1 MVKEIEMTDN
11 EDKEMKIESG
21 TVIRLS
27 PDQTEVLNTMHKNSE
42 DLMLILSV
50 IAQSLSSSR
59 DDVLKYVREVIPEL
73 EDWEFTVVYKKG
85 QIHVLFP
92 RDKRTE
98 K

>member
-1 MVKEIEMTDN
+1 MTDN

-73 EDWEFTVVYKKG
+73 EDWEFTVVYNKG
-85 QIHVLFP
+85 QIHVQFP
-92 RDKRTE
+92 RGKRTE